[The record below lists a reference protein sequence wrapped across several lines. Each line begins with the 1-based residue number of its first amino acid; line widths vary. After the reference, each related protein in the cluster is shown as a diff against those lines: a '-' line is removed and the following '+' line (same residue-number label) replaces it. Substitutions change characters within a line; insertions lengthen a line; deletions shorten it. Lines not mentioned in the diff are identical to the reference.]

1 MLSTLESELIKKC
14 QQGDVE
20 AFEKLILSYQKKV
33 YTIAYRYMGRREE
46 AEDLA
51 QEAFIKVY
59 RSLKTF
65 RGDSSFSTWLYHVV
79 TNVCR
84 DALRKNSRKL
94 EEDSLDCAVTTE
106 KGEIRREIVDWSM
119 SPALLY
125 EQKELGEFLQSLI
138 DQLSPEYKAVIVMRE
153 IQDMSYD
160 EIAQAMDCSLGTVKS
175 RLSRARKTMRDMIE
189 SSMEQRSEKHRL
201 NEQKEGNP

>member
-1 MLSTLESELIKKC
+1 MLSPLESEIIKKC
-14 QQGDVE
+14 QQGDLE

-33 YTIAYRYMGRREE
+33 YTIAYRYVGRREE

-119 SPALLY
+119 SPAFLY

-138 DQLSPEYKAVIVMRE
+138 NQLSPEYKAVILMRE
-153 IQDMSYD
+153 IQDMSYE
-160 EIAQAMDCSLGTVKS
+160 EIAQAMNCSLGTVKS
-175 RLSRARKTMRDMIE
+175 RLSRARKTLRDMIQ
-189 SSMEQRSEKHRL
+189 SSMEQRSERHRL
-201 NEQKEGNP
+201 NE

>member
-175 RLSRARKTMRDMIE
+175 RLSRARKTLRDMIE

>member
-1 MLSTLESELIKKC
+1 VLSTLESELIKKC